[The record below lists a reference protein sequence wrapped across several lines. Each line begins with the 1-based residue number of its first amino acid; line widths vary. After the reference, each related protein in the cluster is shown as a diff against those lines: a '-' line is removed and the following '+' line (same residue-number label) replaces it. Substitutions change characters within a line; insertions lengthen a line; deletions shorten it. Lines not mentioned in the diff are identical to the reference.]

1 MTSPAHAPKIIA
13 VVGPTATGK
22 SALAVDLA
30 LEFCGEVVNADSRLF
45 YRGFDIGTAKPG
57 AGERRGVPHHLID
70 ILGPHESF
78 SLASFLDAARD
89 AIAGIPPRGRLPFVA
104 GGTGQY
110 VWGLLEGWDVPR
122 VPPDAVLRRS
132 LEQEAASSGV
142 EALYERLRQADPE
155 AAAKVDR
162 RNPRRL
168 IRAIE
173 RAAAAGK
180 SDGHA
185 RPGKAAI
192 PPFDALVI
200 GLTLPRPE
208 LYERIDRRIDAMV
221 AAGWADEVR
230 KLLGAGVPRDASA
243 MSSIGYREMAAH
255 VAGEMTLEDAA
266 AAAKRA
272 TRRLVRHQYNWFKLD
287 DPRIV
292 WLAAGPDAGP
302 AAAVAVRA
310 WQREGRIA
318 TV

>member
-1 MTSPAHAPKIIA
+1 MTSGAPASKIIA

-22 SALAVDLA
+22 SALAVELA
-30 LEFCGEVVNADSRLF
+30 LEFGGEVVNADSRLF

-57 AGERRGVPHHLID
+57 AGERRGIPHHLID
-70 ILGPHESF
+70 VLGPHESF
-78 SLASFLDAARD
+78 SLAAFLDAARE
-89 AIAGIPPRGRLPFVA
+89 AIAGILNRGRLPIVA

-173 RAAAAGK
+173 RAAAAGQ
-180 SDGHA
+180 SGGHA
-185 RPGKAAI
+185 RPGKAAA
-192 PPFDALVI
+192 PPYDALVI

-230 KLLGAGVPRDASA
+230 KLLGAGVPRDAVG
-243 MSSIGYREMAAH
+243 MSGIGYPEMAAH
-255 VAGEMTLEDAA
+255 VAGEVTVEDAA

-272 TRRLVRHQYNWFKLD
+272 TRRLVRRQYNWFKLD

-292 WLAAGPDAGP
+292 WPAAGPDAEGG
-302 AAAVAVRA
+302 AIALV
-310 WQREGRIA
+310 QRWLETG
-318 TV
+318 